1 MRLKWGQTGEKT
13 YEVGCDRSVLYP
25 INENAEYTGGVA
37 WNGFSAVNENPS
49 GGEPTAVWADNTK
62 YLELMSAED
71 FGATLEAYMY
81 PDEFEECD
89 GSAELVPGVTIGLQN
104 RKSFGLSY
112 RTLIGN
118 DTEGTNYGYK
128 IHLIYGAK
136 AKPSQKNYS
145 SVNDSP
151 EAAALSWEISTTPV
165 TVTGHRPTSHL
176 IIDST
181 KVDKVKLAAF
191 EEILYGSDEAEPRL
205 PLPDEVK
212 TLFATV

>member
-1 MRLKWGQTGEKT
+1 MRIKWDQTGERV
-13 YEVGCDRSVLYP
+13 YEVGCDRGVLYP
-25 INENAEYTGGVA
+25 INTESQYTNGVA
-37 WNGFSAVNENPS
+37 WNGLSAINENPS

-62 YLELMSAED
+62 YLELMSAEE
-71 FGATLEAYMY
+71 FGATVEAYTY
-81 PDEFEECD
+81 PEEFEECD
-89 GSAELVPGVTIGLQN
+89 GSAELVPGIIIGLQN
-104 RKSFGLSY
+104 RKTFGLSY

-128 IHLIYGAK
+128 IHLVYGAK
-136 AKPSQKNYS
+136 AKPSQKNYT

-165 TVTGHRPTSHL
+165 TVEGHRPTSHL

-191 EEILYGSDEAEPRL
+191 EDILYGTEDAVPRL